1 MSLSIAHGTL
11 YLIATPIG
19 NLGDMTERALAT
31 LRKVPHI
38 AAEDTRRTRGLLSH
52 FGVTGKEL
60 HVLDANAS
68 ERAVAR
74 VVALLTAGQDVAF
87 ATDAG
92 TPGVSDPGRA
102 LVQAAVAAGVTVT
115 SLPGASA
122 VTTAVALSGL
132 VAGPFL
138 FLGFLPRQGS
148 GRKELLG
155 RIEHE
160 TLPVVLFEAPHRMQE
175 TLVDLSTHCPAR
187 EAAVCREL
195 TKLHEEVKR
204 GTLLELAQKPQ
215 EWLGEVVIVLGE
227 TAALP
232 APGSSDVELRERA
245 RALLDGGASVKAI
258 ANHLAEI
265 SQRSR
270 RDVYALV
277 LEVKGNAG
285 GAEPED
291 PADTR

>member
-1 MSLSIAHGTL
+1 MPTSTAHGTL
-11 YLIATPIG
+11 YLVATPIG

-31 LRKVPHI
+31 LRSVTHI

-52 FGVTGKEL
+52 FGITGKEL
-60 HVLDANAS
+60 HTLDANAS

-74 VVALLTAGQDVAF
+74 VVALLKEGQSVAF

-102 LVQAAVAAGVTVT
+102 LGRAAVAADVPIS

-148 GRKELLG
+148 GRKELLR

-160 TLPVVLFEAPHRMQE
+160 TMPVVLFEAPHRMQE
-175 TLVDLSTHCPAR
+175 TLVDLAAHCPER

-195 TKLHEEVKR
+195 TKLHEEVLR
-204 GTLLELAQKPQ
+204 GRLAELAQNER
-215 EWLGEVVIVLGE
+215 EWLGEIVVVLGE
-227 TAALP
+227 AAALP
-232 APGSSDVELRERA
+232 VPGSSDEELRQRA
-245 RALLDGGASVKAI
+245 RALVDGGATVKAI
-258 ANHLAEI
+258 AQHLAEI
-265 SQRSR
+265 SGRSR
-270 RDVYALV
+270 REVYALV
-277 LEVKGNAG
+277 LEVKGDAG
-285 GAEPED
+285 PEPE
-291 PADTR
+291 PE

>member
-1 MSLSIAHGTL
+1 MPSSAGTL
-11 YLIATPIG
+11 YLVATPIG
-19 NLGDMTERALAT
+19 NLGDMTERAVAT
-31 LRKVPHI
+31 LRQVAHI

-52 FGVTGKEL
+52 FGITGKEL
-60 HVLDANAS
+60 HTLDANAS

-74 VVALLTAGQDVAF
+74 VVTLLKEGRDVAF

-102 LVQAAVAAGVTVT
+102 LVQAAVAAGVPIT

-148 GRKELLG
+148 GRKDLLR

-175 TLVDLSTHCPAR
+175 TLVDLSAHCPER
-187 EAAVCREL
+187 QAAVCREL
-195 TKLHEEVKR
+195 TKLHEEVLR
-204 GTLLELAQKPQ
+204 GPLQDLAQNVR
-215 EWLGEVVIVLGE
+215 EWLGEIVVVLGE
-227 TAALP
+227 AAALP
-232 APGSSDVELRERA
+232 IPGSGDDDLRKRA
-245 RALLDGGASVKAI
+245 RALVEGGASVKAI
-258 ANHLAEI
+258 ASHLSEI
-265 SQRSR
+265 SGRAR
-270 RDVYALV
+270 REVYALV
-277 LEVKGNAG
+277 LEVKG
-285 GAEPED
+285 D
-291 PADTR
+291 PDPDSDSE

>member
-1 MSLSIAHGTL
+1 MPSSVGTL
-11 YLIATPIG
+11 YLVATPIG
-19 NLGDMTERALAT
+19 NLGDMTERAVAT
-31 LRKVPHI
+31 LRQVAHV

-52 FGVTGKEL
+52 FAITGKEL
-60 HVLDANAS
+60 HTLDANAS

-74 VVALLTAGQDVAF
+74 VVGLLKDGQDVAF

-102 LVQAAVAAGVTVT
+102 LVQAAVAAGVPIT

-148 GRKELLG
+148 GRKELLR

-160 TLPVVLFEAPHRMQE
+160 TFPVVLFEAPHRMQE
-175 TLVDLSTHCPAR
+175 TLVDLSAHCPDR
-187 EAAVCREL
+187 QAAVCREL
-195 TKLHEEVKR
+195 TKLHEEVRR
-204 GTLLELAQKPQ
+204 GSLQELSQNVR

-232 APGSSDVELRERA
+232 VPGSSDDDLRKRA
-245 RALLDGGASVKAI
+245 RALVEGGASVKAI
-258 ANHLAEI
+258 ASHLSEI
-265 SQRSR
+265 SGRAR
-270 RDVYALV
+270 REVYALV
-277 LEVKGNAG
+277 LEVKG
-285 GAEPED
+285 D
-291 PADTR
+291 PDPDPDSN

>member
-1 MSLSIAHGTL
+1 MPNSAGTL
-11 YLIATPIG
+11 YLVATPIG
-19 NLGDMTERALAT
+19 NLGDMTERAVTT
-31 LRKVPHI
+31 LRQVAHV

-52 FGVTGKEL
+52 FGITGKEL
-60 HVLDANAS
+60 HTLDANAS

-74 VVALLTAGQDVAF
+74 VVTLLKDGHDVAF

-102 LVQAAVAAGVTVT
+102 LVQAAVAAGVTIT

-148 GRKELLG
+148 GRKELLR
-155 RIEHE
+155 RIKHE

-175 TLVDLSTHCPAR
+175 TLVDLSAHCPER

-195 TKLHEEVKR
+195 TKLHEEVLR
-204 GTLLELAQKPQ
+204 GRLQDLAQNVR
-215 EWLGEVVIVLGE
+215 EWLGEIVVVLGE

-232 APGSSDVELRERA
+232 VPGSSDEDLRQRA
-245 RALLDGGASVKAI
+245 RALVEGGASVKAI
-258 ANHLAEI
+258 ANHLSEI
-265 SQRSR
+265 SGRSR
-270 RDVYALV
+270 REVYALV
-277 LEVKGNAG
+277 LEVKGDSG
-285 GAEPED
+285 DEL
-291 PADTR
+291 

>member
-1 MSLSIAHGTL
+1 MTTALGTL
-11 YLIATPIG
+11 YLVATPIG

-31 LRKVPHI
+31 LRAVPHV
-38 AAEDTRRTRGLLSH
+38 AAEDTRRSRGLLSH
-52 FGVTGKEL
+52 FGITGKEL
-60 HVLDANAS
+60 HSLDANAS

-74 VVALLTAGQDVAF
+74 VVALLKEGHDVAF
-87 ATDAG
+87 VTDAG

-102 LVQAAVAAGVTVT
+102 LVNAAVAAGVPLT

-148 GRKELLG
+148 GRKELLQ
-155 RIEHE
+155 RIQHE
-160 TLPVVLFEAPHRMQE
+160 TMPVVLFEAPHRMQE
-175 TLVDLSTHCPAR
+175 SLADLSAICPTR

-195 TKLHEEVKR
+195 TKLHEEVLR
-204 GTLLELAQKPQ
+204 GSLAELSQNER

-227 TAALP
+227 AAPRPL
-232 APGSSDVELRERA
+232 PGSSDDELRQRA
-245 RALLDGGASVKAI
+245 RALVAGGASVKAI

-265 SQRSR
+265 SGRSR
-270 RDVYALV
+270 REVYALV
-277 LEVKGNAG
+277 LEVRGSG
-285 GAEPED
+285 E
-291 PADTR
+291 

>member
-1 MSLSIAHGTL
+1 MSTAPGTL
-11 YLIATPIG
+11 FLIATPIG
-19 NLGDMTERALAT
+19 NLGDMTERALVT
-31 LRKVPHI
+31 LRSVRHI

-52 FGVTGKEL
+52 FGIVGKEL

-74 VVALLTAGQDVAF
+74 VVNLLKDGQDVAF
-87 ATDAG
+87 VTDAG

-102 LVQAAVAAGVTVT
+102 LVNASVAAGVPLT

-148 GRKELLG
+148 GRKELLQ
-155 RIEHE
+155 RVAHE
-160 TLPVVLFEAPHRMQE
+160 VWPVVLFEAPHRMQD
-175 TLVDLSTHCPAR
+175 TLADLAVECPQR

-195 TKLHEEVKR
+195 TKLHEEVLR
-204 GTLLELAQKPQ
+204 GTLRELADTPRD
-215 EWLGEVVIVLGE
+215 WLGEVVLVLGE
-227 TAALP
+227 TP
-232 APGSSDVELRERA
+232 ARPVPGSSDAELTERA
-245 RALLDGGASVKAI
+245 RGLLEGGASVRAI
-258 ANHLAEI
+258 ADHLSEI
-265 SQRSR
+265 SGRSR

-277 LEVKGNAG
+277 LGVKGEAG
-285 GAEPED
+285 SPS
-291 PADTR
+291 

>member
-1 MSLSIAHGTL
+1 MATTHGTL
-11 YLIATPIG
+11 YLVATPIG
-19 NLGDMTERALAT
+19 NLGDMTERAVTT
-31 LRKVPHI
+31 LRQVTHI

-52 FGVTGKEL
+52 FGIGGKEL
-60 HVLDANAS
+60 HTLDANAS

-74 VVALLTAGQDVAF
+74 VVTLLKEGQDVAF

-102 LVQAAVAAGVTVT
+102 LVQAAVAAGVPIT

-148 GRKELLG
+148 GRKELLR

-175 TLVDLSTHCPAR
+175 TLVDLSALCPAR

-195 TKLHEEVKR
+195 SKLHEEVLR
-204 GTLLELAQKPQ
+204 GSLQVLAKNER
-215 EWLGEVVIVLGE
+215 EWLGEIVVVLGE
-227 TAALP
+227 AAALP
-232 APGSSDVELRERA
+232 TPGSSDDDLRQRA
-245 RALLDGGASVKAI
+245 RALVAGGASVKAI
-258 ANHLAEI
+258 ASHLSEI
-265 SQRSR
+265 SGRSR
-270 RDVYALV
+270 REVYALV
-277 LEVKGNAG
+277 LEVKGDSG
-285 GAEPED
+285 SD
-291 PADTR
+291 

>member
-1 MSLSIAHGTL
+1 MRPMAGSSAGTL
-11 YLIATPIG
+11 YLVATPIG
-19 NLGDMTERALAT
+19 NLGDMTERAVAT
-31 LRKVPHI
+31 LRQVAHV

-52 FGVTGKEL
+52 FGITGKEL
-60 HVLDANAS
+60 HTLDANAS

-74 VVALLTAGQDVAF
+74 IVTLLQEGRDVAF

-102 LVQAAVAAGVTVT
+102 LVQAAVAAGVPIT

-148 GRKELLG
+148 GRKELLR

-175 TLVDLSTHCPAR
+175 TLVDLSAHCPER
-187 EAAVCREL
+187 QAAVCREL
-195 TKLHEEVKR
+195 TKLHEEVLR
-204 GTLLELAQKPQ
+204 GRLQDLAQNVR
-215 EWLGEVVIVLGE
+215 EWLGEIVVVLGE
-227 TAALP
+227 AAALP
-232 APGSSDVELRERA
+232 IPGSSDDDLRQRA
-245 RALLDGGASVKAI
+245 RALVEGGASVKAI
-258 ANHLAEI
+258 ASHLAEI
-265 SQRSR
+265 SGRAR
-270 RDVYALV
+270 REVYALV
-277 LEVKGNAG
+277 LEVKG
-285 GAEPED
+285 D
-291 PADTR
+291 PDPD